1 MTIKN
6 PDPALEK
13 GAELFRTA
21 FNREAPHKAALVR
34 IDALESPLEAGTRW
48 FRQIFTGST
57 SFELF
62 AGVSS
67 EAAGALPGE
76 LTELLE
82 KVFRSMA
89 ASLGAAAASLV
100 SCGTLGEEE
109 APPQGLAEIAYELT
123 GESMNAGNLVLAVPQ
138 SAMSFMRAAANR
150 PGARP
155 TPHLDALLTVDLPVT
170 ISFGTTEMPLAEVLK
185 LTAGSIVAFNHL
197 LNEPVNVIVNDC
209 LVARGDVVVIG
220 GNYGVRISEVLARSS
235 R

>member
-67 EAAGALPGE
+67 EAAEALPGE

-89 ASLGAAAASLV
+89 PW
-100 SCGTLGEEE
+100 
-109 APPQGLAEIAYELT
+109 APPLLP
-123 GESMNAGNLVLAVPQ
+123 SCPAGRWGRRKRRRRGSRKSP
-138 SAMSFMRAAANR
+138 MS
-150 PGARP
+150 
-155 TPHLDALLTVDLPVT
+155 LP
-170 ISFGTTEMPLAEVLK
+170 A
-185 LTAGSIVAFNHL
+185 
-197 LNEPVNVIVNDC
+197 
-209 LVARGDVVVIG
+209 
-220 GNYGVRISEVLARSS
+220 S